1 MQFGVVATR
10 NRGAVGGKAVERVN
24 VNHYFSS
31 GPSYSTEEIMN
42 GFDNDTDC
50 NNDVRVLYD

>member
-1 MQFGVVATR
+1 LESSQHVIG
-10 NRGAVGGKAVERVN
+10 GAVGGKVEERVN
-24 VNHYFSS
+24 VNHYFSL
-31 GPSYSTEEIMN
+31 GPSYSTKEIMN